1 METCTIILQKCSNLL
16 STKNLSKFLTFMNNL
31 PMHAYNVVKYTCS
44 YQEISGYSRYE
55 KSLDS
60 EHIYAHLVY

>member
-16 STKNLSKFLTFMNNL
+16 STKILSKFLTFMNNL
-31 PMHAYNVVKYTCS
+31 PMHAYSIVKYTCS

-55 KSLDS
+55 KNLDS